1 MHLNKLSINLAK
13 TESMVISN
21 RKIDQLFKLTLE
33 ENQITLKSSIKYLG
47 DVIDDKLSWKQQKR
61 NAQKFLKNPGQ
72 CIEWKIM
79 LTITPYA
86 LYILQ

>member
-47 DVIDDKLSWKQQKR
+47 DVIDDKLS
-61 NAQKFLKNPGQ
+61 
-72 CIEWKIM
+72 
-79 LTITPYA
+79 
-86 LYILQ
+86 